1 MLKFDRHEHG
11 RAPLNDYRA
20 RANRQSC
27 LSRILRLA
35 TPDIPEAILA
45 GRADQSLMLDQ
56 LELPLPASWAEQHAR
71 IAEPKMS

>member
-1 MLKFDRHEHG
+1 MLSSIAMSTDWHRLMIAELEGIGK
-11 RAPLNDYRA
+11 
-20 RANRQSC
+20 SC